1 MKVIHALEEIYN
13 AYGNGNTNLT
23 QPPFNSKAME
33 NFAQNKNIE
42 MKKISPLHPSS
53 NNNGNTNVTIG

>member
-1 MKVIHALEEIYN
+1 MVIQISHNHL
-13 AYGNGNTNLT
+13 LT
-23 QPPFNSKAME
+23 QKAME

>member
-1 MKVIHALEEIYN
+1 
-13 AYGNGNTNLT
+13 
-23 QPPFNSKAME
+23 ME

-53 NNNGNTNVTIG
+53 NNNGNTNVTMGKTMKIAHLHHQTEESIGKFSTKL

>member
-1 MKVIHALEEIYN
+1 
-13 AYGNGNTNLT
+13 
-23 QPPFNSKAME
+23 ME